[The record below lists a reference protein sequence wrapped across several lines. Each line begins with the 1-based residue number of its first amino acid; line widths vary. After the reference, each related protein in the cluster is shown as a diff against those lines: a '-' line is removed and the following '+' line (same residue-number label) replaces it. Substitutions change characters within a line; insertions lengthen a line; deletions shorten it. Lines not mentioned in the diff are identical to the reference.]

1 MQYGLTLPGRG
12 PLATPDNLAIIAE
25 RAEALGYYMVLF
37 GDHIV
42 VPRHITSTYPYTAD
56 GAFPGSGSGEAMEQ
70 LTVLAF
76 LAGQTHTIRLVTSVI
91 IVPHRPPLVAAKALA
106 TLDVLS
112 KGRLIVG
119 IGVGWM
125 REEFEAL
132 GLPPFAERG
141 AVTDEYLRAFKELW
155 TSEHPTFEGQYC
167 RFANMDFLPKPVQQP
182 HPPIW
187 VGGESPRALRR
198 TATLANGWYPIG
210 SNPRFP
216 MGTPAQL
223 AAGIERLAAY
233 AREVGR
239 NAAELDIVYR
249 PHDYVLHSDGHATAG
264 SSHHRPPFV
273 GTAAEIALDIR
284 QYEALGVGY
293 LVMDFAR
300 RSRTLE
306 EMLQH
311 MEAMATQVWP
321 HVETGEA

>member
-1 MQYGLTLPGRG
+1 MKYGLTLPGRG
-12 PLATPDNLAIIAE
+12 PLATPDNLAIIAR
-25 RAEALGYYMVLF
+25 RAEELGYYMVLF

-56 GAFPGSGSGEAMEQ
+56 GAFPGSASGEALEQ

-76 LAGQTHTIRLVTSVI
+76 LAGQTHTLRLVTSVL
-91 IVPHRPPLVAAKALA
+91 IVPHRSPLVAAKALA

-132 GLPPFAERG
+132 GLPPFADRG

-155 TSEHPTFEGQYC
+155 TSDNPTFEGQYC
-167 RFANMDFLPKPVQQP
+167 RFANIDFLPKPVQKP

-187 VGGESPRALRR
+187 VGGESQRALRR
-198 TATLANGWYPIG
+198 TATLANAQ
-210 SNPRFP
+210 FP

-223 AAGIERLAAY
+223 ARGIERLAAN
-233 AREVGR
+233 ARQADR
-239 NAAELDIVYR
+239 NPAELDIIYR
-249 PHDYVLHSDGHATAG
+249 THDYALHSNGHAAAG
-264 SSHHRPPFV
+264 SASHRHPFV

-284 QYEALGVGY
+284 QYEELGVGY
-293 LVMDFAR
+293 LVLDFAR
-300 RSRTLE
+300 LSRTLDD
-306 EMLQH
+306 MLQH
-311 MEAMATQVWP
+311 IEAMATQVWP
-321 HVETGEA
+321 RVEAGEE

>member
-1 MQYGLTLPGRG
+1 MKYGLTLPGRG
-12 PLATPDNLAIIAE
+12 LLATPDNLAIIAR
-25 RAEALGYYMVLF
+25 RAEELGYYMVLF

-42 VPRHITSTYPYTAD
+42 VPRNITSTYPYTAD
-56 GAFPGSGSGEAMEQ
+56 GAFPGSASGEALEQ

-76 LAGQTHTIRLVTSVI
+76 LAGETHTLRLVTSVL
-91 IVPHRPPLVAAKALA
+91 IVPHRSPLVAAKALA

-119 IGVGWM
+119 VGVGWM

-132 GLPPFAERG
+132 GLPPFADRG

-155 TSEHPTFEGQYC
+155 TSDHPTFEGQYC
-167 RFANMDFLPKPVQQP
+167 RFANIDFLPKPVQKP

-187 VGGESPRALRR
+187 VGGESQRALRR

-210 SNPRFP
+210 SNPQFP

-223 AAGIERLAAY
+223 ARGIERLAAY
-233 AREVGR
+233 AREADR
-239 NAAELDIVYR
+239 NPAELDIIYR
-249 PHDYVLHSDGHATAG
+249 THDYTLHSNGHTAAG
-264 SSHHRPPFV
+264 SASHRHPFV

-293 LVMDFAR
+293 LVLDLAR
-300 RSRTLE
+300 LSRTLDD
-306 EMLQH
+306 MLHH
-311 MEAMATQVWP
+311 MEAMATHVWP
-321 HVETGEA
+321 RVEAGEE